1 MKKII
6 GILIIMLAIF
16 TCNLHSNADSDLV
29 KNSKSAVLMESL
41 TGEVVFSK
49 DEHAR
54 RSPASM
60 TKIMSLK
67 IIFDS
72 YSQGAFKMD
81 DIITTS
87 EYASSMGGSQIFLS
101 VGEKMKASDLIKS
114 IAIASANDA
123 CVAMAEH
130 LYGSEEEF
138 VDKMNEEAK
147 TLGLKNTNFENA
159 TGLPIDNHYTS
170 AYDICQIARELINN
184 YGDLILP
191 ITSRYDDYVR
201 EGTEK
206 QFWLV
211 NTNKLVKYIEG
222 IDGLKTGWTN
232 EAGYC
237 LTATMHKDNIRFIA
251 VSMGAESAKKR
262 NNDVVNMLNYGVNNY
277 ELVPV
282 INKGE
287 IVKTIEDIKTMPNI
301 YHLVT
306 KEGVSI
312 LKKKT
317 EEVGK
322 ITTEI
327 VDKKLKVFVDNELYQ
342 VVDLETMEEIEK
354 ANFLDIILKLLK
366 QLLLN

>member
-1 MKKII
+1 MMNKLLKTFFRDFNKINNYYDYLIEKTKKMEYVGITNEWLIDNFYLLVEHKTDIVNEKKII
-6 GILIIMLAIF
+6 NKRLRKSNILYY
-16 TCNLHSNADSDLV
+16 C
-29 KNSKSAVLMESL
+29 
-41 TGEVVFSK
+41 
-49 DEHAR
+49 
-54 RSPASM
+54 
-60 TKIMSLK
+60 LK
-67 IIFDS
+67 
-72 YSQGAFKMD
+72 
-81 DIITTS
+81 
-87 EYASSMGGSQIFLS
+87 E
-101 VGEKMKASDLIKS
+101 
-114 IAIASANDA
+114 IAE
-123 CVAMAEH
+123 M
-130 LYGSEEEF
+130 
-138 VDKMNEEAK
+138 
-147 TLGLKNTNFENA
+147 
-159 TGLPIDNHYTS
+159 
-170 AYDICQIARELINN
+170 NN
-184 YGDLILP
+184 YNVGFKYLVSELKQYQKETNKYFSYQEIANIRNILVF
-191 ITSRYDDYVR
+191 IY
-201 EGTEK
+201 
-206 QFWLV
+206 
-211 NTNKLVKYIEG
+211 TNKLVRYYQG
-222 IDGLKTGWTN
+222 VDGLKTGWTN

-287 IVKTIEDIKTMPNI
+287 IVKTIEDIKTMPNV

-312 LKKKT
+312 LKKKR

>member
-6 GILIIMLAIF
+6 SVLIIILTVFAF
-16 TCNLHSNADSDLV
+16 NLPIKADSNLV
-29 KNSKSAVLMESL
+29 KNSKSAILMESL
-41 TGEVVFSK
+41 TGEVVFKK
-49 DEHAR
+49 DEHTR

-72 YSQGAFKMD
+72 YSQGAFEMD

-87 EYASSMGGSQIFLS
+87 EYAASMGGSQIFLS

-130 LYGSEEEF
+130 LYGSEEVF
-138 VDKMNEEAK
+138 VDKMNEEVRD
-147 TLGLKNTNFENA
+147 LGLKNTNFENA

-170 AYDICQIARELINN
+170 AYDICLIARELINK

-222 IDGLKTGWTN
+222 VDGLKTGWTN

-237 LTATMHKDNIRFIA
+237 LTATIHKNNIRFIA
-251 VSMGAESAKKR
+251 VAMGAETAKER
-262 NNDVVNMLNYGVNNY
+262 NNDVVNMLNYGVSNY
-277 ELVPV
+277 ELVPLV
-282 INKGE
+282 KKGE

-306 KEGVSI
+306 KEGVAI
-312 LKKKT
+312 LKKKN
-317 EEVGK
+317 EQIGDVK
-322 ITTEI
+322 TEI
-327 VDKKLKVFVDNELYQ
+327 VDEQLKVFVDNELYR
-342 VVDLETMEEIEK
+342 VVELESMEEIEK

-366 QLLLN
+366 QLLLD

>member
-6 GILIIMLAIF
+6 SILIIVLIVF
-16 TCNLHSNADSDLV
+16 TCDLQINADSNLV
-29 KNSKSAVLMESL
+29 KNSKSAILMESL
-41 TGEVVFSK
+41 TGEVVFGK
-49 DEHAR
+49 DEHTR

-67 IIFDS
+67 VIFDS
-72 YSQGAFKMD
+72 YSQGLFKMD

-101 VGEKMKASDLIKS
+101 VGEQMKASDLIKS

-130 LYGSEEEF
+130 LYGSEEVF

-147 TLGLKNTNFENA
+147 ILGLKNTNFENA

-170 AYDICQIARELINN
+170 AYDICLIARELINK
-184 YGDLILP
+184 YGELILP

-251 VSMGAESAKKR
+251 VAMGAESAQKR
-262 NNDVVNMLNYGVNNY
+262 NNDVVNMLKYGVSNY
-277 ELVPV
+277 ELVTV
-282 INKGE
+282 VKKGE
-287 IVKTIEDIKTMPNI
+287 IVKTIEDIKTMPNV
-301 YHLVT
+301 YHLVS

-312 LKKKT
+312 LKKKNEQT
-317 EEVGK
+317 GEVK
-322 ITTEI
+322 KEI

-342 VVDLETMEEIEK
+342 VVELDTMEEIEK
-354 ANFLDIILKLLK
+354 ASFLDILLKVLK
-366 QLLLN
+366 QLFFN